1 MNESTQKDDEDLT
14 AATSFE
20 FLAPSAYK
28 NFRTIE
34 QQTSPPPPL
43 PPLPTSAAVDEI
55 PKREIIENESI
66 YIQEENPDE
75 KENIPPID
83 EKENIPPP
91 PLHTTHRNNQPGAFK
106 TPENTIVKPT
116 DQSVLPNDLQKGV
129 DLINALID
137 SRSTDGET
145 KKKLIRKIV
154 RHLLKSRDS
163 KDITEM
169 IRSLSE
175 KSNSKIS
182 GVSVLTELDKS
193 DRSRKEKTE
202 KDTISGVST
211 LSSSSSIASNVIEP
225 NQMPPNSEQNDDD
238 NGNQKKIERKMN
250 ENEGKLKAEVREW
263 LLPATQSEI
272 DKENAR
278 KMQSL
283 HQADT
288 VQDTNLKVLQNED
301 NNIPN
306 KHIARAKSAERS
318 PKNSDIFAFLENE
331 KKTHFNWID
340 QEIEHLKNLKLLM
353 HKLNS
358 SESDASKGDISD
370 EKINSVYAK
379 HRNYLTIYE
388 NFRRN
393 RKHLS
398 GNGSQADVS
407 STLIG
412 LNIFGHLNKIP
423 VFSNVSFLFSDSS
436 KSSEESSRFLNH
448 GKIGSKSHWIHKT
461 TLESPPSTISSG
473 SKLKHNSRESI
484 DQQVKSKVSNKLP
497 EWDSHSNMQQLV
509 KNRTKLKTPNSDES
523 VEAYA
528 KACRAEFERKCAK
541 TTTSDHSKKAS
552 GKTSARN
559 PPIYTKPY
567 SSDSYSDIQN
577 LQRSKKSSL
586 KEKQSECAD
595 AYTSVTESDGFLSPN
610 SISIGVAANSTSNTT
625 THQYDT
631 KISVGLQTTNTLER
645 MPIIQMK
652 KPAEIP
658 PDPISPDQPT
668 VRVNKFTINKQLQV
682 RPESLAYIIVFNE
695 DQHADVNANSKGQER
710 GNQLYANSGRN
721 NSARSSSSSR
731 SDLDASNQ
739 KTKRTDVNEQAT
751 QFRDRASSKS
761 SSGTS
766 VENLTLQEYLQ
777 TRRPDFYA
785 NAEQRRKCLNDLH
798 NLR

>member
-1 MNESTQKDDEDLT
+1 
-14 AATSFE
+14 
-20 FLAPSAYK
+20 
-28 NFRTIE
+28 
-34 QQTSPPPPL
+34 
-43 PPLPTSAAVDEI
+43 
-55 PKREIIENESI
+55 
-66 YIQEENPDE
+66 
-75 KENIPPID
+75 
-83 EKENIPPP
+83 
-91 PLHTTHRNNQPGAFK
+91 
-106 TPENTIVKPT
+106 
-116 DQSVLPNDLQKGV
+116 
-129 DLINALID
+129 
-137 SRSTDGET
+137 
-145 KKKLIRKIV
+145 
-154 RHLLKSRDS
+154 
-163 KDITEM
+163 
-169 IRSLSE
+169 
-175 KSNSKIS
+175 
-182 GVSVLTELDKS
+182 
-193 DRSRKEKTE
+193 
-202 KDTISGVST
+202 
-211 LSSSSSIASNVIEP
+211 
-225 NQMPPNSEQNDDD
+225 
-238 NGNQKKIERKMN
+238 
-250 ENEGKLKAEVREW
+250 
-263 LLPATQSEI
+263 
-272 DKENAR
+272 
-278 KMQSL
+278 
-283 HQADT
+283 
-288 VQDTNLKVLQNED
+288 
-301 NNIPN
+301 
-306 KHIARAKSAERS
+306 
-318 PKNSDIFAFLENE
+318 
-331 KKTHFNWID
+331 
-340 QEIEHLKNLKLLM
+340 
-353 HKLNS
+353 
-358 SESDASKGDISD
+358 
-370 EKINSVYAK
+370 
-379 HRNYLTIYE
+379 
-388 NFRRN
+388 
-393 RKHLS
+393 
-398 GNGSQADVS
+398 
-407 STLIG
+407 
-412 LNIFGHLNKIP
+412 
-423 VFSNVSFLFSDSS
+423 
-436 KSSEESSRFLNH
+436 
-448 GKIGSKSHWIHKT
+448 
-461 TLESPPSTISSG
+461 
-473 SKLKHNSRESI
+473 
-484 DQQVKSKVSNKLP
+484 
-497 EWDSHSNMQQLV
+497 MQQLV